1 MIRPSLLESGIV
13 VGAMLAASIVA
24 LGQVPPDARI
34 AIHFDVTGQ
43 PDGFADP
50 VTAFLAMPAV
60 AMAMSALFAFL
71 PRLEPFAENLARSR
85 VAYAATWRAVI
96 LLLAACHALLIGHAL
111 GLVREVPGFMT
122 ALLGLVLVAT
132 GNVAGKTRPMLFFG
146 VRTPW
151 TLADEGVWRKT
162 HRLYGRAS
170 VALGLSLVVLALTA
184 APPVMLAT
192 ATLGGLALLVTASTA
207 YSWWLWRENR
217 AS

>member
-13 VGAMLAASIVA
+13 IGAMLAASVVA
-24 LGQVPPDARI
+24 LGQVLPDARI

-50 VTAFLAMPAV
+50 VTAFFAMPAV
-60 AMAMSALFAFL
+60 AMAMSLLFVLL
-71 PRLEPFAENLARSR
+71 PRLEPLAENLARSR
-85 VAYAATWRAVI
+85 SAYAATWRAVT
-96 LLLAACHALLIGHAL
+96 LLLAACHALLIGYAL

-122 ALLGLVLVAT
+122 ALLGLFLVAT

-146 VRTPW
+146 IRTPW

-162 HRLYGRAS
+162 HRLYGRTS
-170 VALGLSLVVLALTA
+170 VALGLSLVLLAFTA
-184 APPVMLAT
+184 APPVMLAI